1 MEQQTGMVSAPGG
14 GPHGG
19 PVLIALARRKQADLA
34 FPASNAPEPLKEKP
48 DLLSRLP
55 AEMLDFIFREAWTDG
70 RPSGPINR
78 ALLPWTD
85 RSHWHTIILKSVDSC
100 ERYREICERR
110 PHLPYACDTLR
121 VELDVHKEEIG
132 RAWLEQLLPGIINLH
147 HLSLSDLTGPRMPAW
162 RSAWRRRRTTD
173 CAASAAALHALPHL
187 EGIRLNLRSSNA
199 PAAKLEASEGYSF
212 SQVRRLTVTLPRKGS
227 SSVHLLIASCLNLH
241 GLGLSSAGPAPGF
254 AGVLASLTNPSML
267 NSLELHGYPQR
278 AHDRP
283 ILPLEV
289 RSFVSLHDLKLT
301 GNWEGLSGEDDER
314 LCALPLRHFSLGP
327 KSEFRP
333 DPFLAHLQGG
343 GLPHLKTLRFDNV
356 TATRGW
362 VVGDNIH
369 PEAFL
374 WRDRIEQIRCAM
386 KSWKPARWTPVFVR
400 SNAYAL
406 REVCRARKI
415 RLEGSIIEA
424 LQVADALAGMKDEIK
439 QLRRLISRS
448 GDGPSAAS
456 P

>member
-1 MEQQTGMVSAPGG
+1 MEQQTGM
-14 GPHGG
+14 
-19 PVLIALARRKQADLA
+19 ADLA

-121 VELDVHKEEIG
+121 VELDVHKEEIED
-132 RAWLEQLLPGIINLH
+132 EQPTALLPPQLCT
-147 HLSLSDLTGPRMPAW
+147 LSLTCTTGKRQDPYHPSWWQEPLSR
-162 RSAWRRRRTTD
+162 
-173 CAASAAALHALPHL
+173 LPQL